1 MESLSKESRIQMA
14 LDAFKKNQFKSL
26 QEAAFAYD
34 VPRTTLRR
42 RIAGIASRTEQ
53 PSNCQKLSKTEEST
67 LSAWVLD
74 MDRRGLPL
82 QLPIVHHLAQLL
94 VSARIPSATIG
105 ENWVNRYIKRHPEL
119 KSKYTRKYDYQRAK
133 CEDPGLIKSWFTCVQ
148 ETIQKYGILM
158 EDIYNMDETGFQMGV
173 ASTAKVVCG
182 SETKQSHAK
191 ALQPGNREW
200 VTAIVAIN
208 AAGWTL
214 PPPIIFA
221 AVNHQSLWYQDLP
234 ENYVLSV
241 SKNGWTTDELGI
253 EWLKKVFE
261 PNTAPRTIGWY
272 RLLILDGH
280 GSHATAEFDRFCMEK
295 KIIPLY
301 MPPHSSHLLQ
311 PLDVSCFSPLKHLY
325 GQKVQE
331 LIQRKIHSIKK
342 EDFLYIYPAVH
353 QQALSSSNIKS
364 GFAATGLIPLIP
376 ERVLSKF
383 PKTPTP
389 PSTSHSNQSFGTG
402 ITPANINQLE
412 QHKKKIQFLKDAGVS
427 PSRLEEAMKKTTKSS
442 ESAMQYILLLE
453 ERVSHLEEESDNRK
467 RRKPGT
473 KHFIQNGGSLSVA
486 EAKKHEE
493 EQQRELERY
502 AQPRPHCPRRPPKC
516 SECGVSG
523 HKRPQCPRR

>member
-26 QEAAFAYD
+26 QETACAYD
-34 VPRTTLRR
+34 VSRTTLRR
-42 RIAGIASRTEQ
+42 RVAGIASRTEQ
-53 PSNCQKLSKTEEST
+53 SANCQKLSKTEEST
-67 LSAWVLD
+67 LSTWILD
-74 MDRRGLPL
+74 MDKRGLPL
-82 QLPIVHHLAQLL
+82 QLPIVRYLACLL
-94 VSARIPSATIG
+94 VSARLPSTTIG

-133 CEDPGLIKSWFTCVQ
+133 CEDSGLIKSWFARVQ

-173 ASTAKVVCG
+173 TSTAKVVCG
-182 SETKQSHAK
+182 SETRQSHAK

-208 AAGWTL
+208 AAGWSL
-214 PPPIIFA
+214 PPQIIFA
-221 AVNHQSLWYQDLP
+221 AVNHQSLWYHDLP

-261 PNTAPRTIGWY
+261 PNTALWTIGGY

-325 GQKVQE
+325 GQRVQA
-331 LIQRKIHSIKK
+331 LIQKRIYSIRK

-353 QQALSSSNIKS
+353 QQALSLLNIKN
-364 GFAATGLIPLIP
+364 GFAATGLIPLSP
-376 ERVLSKF
+376 ERVLSKI

-389 PSTSHSNQSFGTG
+389 PSTSHSNQSFGIG
-402 ITPANINQLE
+402 ITPGNIYQLE
-412 QHKKKIQFLKDAGVS
+412 QQKKKIQALKDAEVS
-427 PSRLEEAMKKTTKSS
+427 PSRMEEAMKKVVKGAEMT
-442 ESAMQYILLLE
+442 MQNALLLQQEIDQLQE
-453 ERVSHLEEESDNRK
+453 ENQYRK
-467 RRKPGT
+467 KRKQRT

-486 EAKKHEE
+486 EAKKQEE
-493 EQQRELERY
+493 EQQRDLERD
-502 AQPRPHCPRRPPKC
+502 AQPRPRRPPTC
-516 SECGVSG
+516 SDCGVLG
-523 HKRPQCPRR
+523 HKRPQCPSR